1 MGMGGGGQGSSG
13 YIYVLWPWGHIIEV
27 TSEPRLGVKS
37 WPHENLGEKEC
48 SQQRQQQVQRAER
61 EKTWGQQSAAHTL
74 ECFGTRGQCWLKKKK
89 YLFGSSILVAAR
101 AAHELLAVAQGI

>member
-89 YLFGSSILVAAR
+89 SIYLDLPSSLRHVQ
-101 AAHELLAVAQGI
+101 HVNS